1 MLSKIKKIEEDI
13 LSLFAKIQTPLLNKI
28 MVFFTVIGNGGTI
41 WLLISIPLLVNYSS
55 RIRGIKLII
64 SLALAG
70 FLGEIIIK
78 RLVCR
83 IRPSEDLEP
92 EELLIKRPKTYS
104 FPSGHTASSVSASL
118 TISFCFPY
126 LTIPAFLLA
135 SLIATSRLYLQVHY
149 PSDVLAGA
157 VLGAICS
164 LLVNTFCNI

>member
-70 FLGEIIIK
+70 FLGEIII
-78 RLVCR
+78 
-83 IRPSEDLEP
+83 
-92 EELLIKRPKTYS
+92 
-104 FPSGHTASSVSASL
+104 
-118 TISFCFPY
+118 
-126 LTIPAFLLA
+126 
-135 SLIATSRLYLQVHY
+135 
-149 PSDVLAGA
+149 
-157 VLGAICS
+157 
-164 LLVNTFCNI
+164 